1 MQSHGGQVRNRR
13 GNGPSAGTTADAAGS
28 ARFARRR
35 LLKAAVFGSPGARED
50 DLTPPGTY
58 AVNSSAT
65 HAVIGTVL
73 DVSPHILVLQ
83 TAAGEERLTLAAS
96 TTAWRGEPVAPAALK
111 QGDRAI
117 VKRNYVRYT
126 VADRIWAE
134 IGRVTGT
141 IVERDAGTL
150 LVDEGT
156 EQGRKILVVP
166 ERSSGRIQV
175 RFPRLQPGY
184 LVDVIGLRHQGV
196 VEGLIP
202 ATSQPPYPADQPPRP
217 QPPARPAQPP
227 GPPLVSGHIPDTI
240 SGTATWHEP
249 GEEPEDLLG
258 VAYPALDPET
268 GCEGHSLPPARE
280 EPSPVADPGRGH
292 TGRHTRASLARS
304 GVAEPDHRHPAA
316 AGGHGHFVSAAH
328 HADQFAV
335 DPHEVGRGCVQL
347 PYLSIGSL
355 LQIRND
361 CAQRSRELTV
371 TSCGAPARLFC
382 DRCVTCGTSPRG
394 RVADLTMSAFVDLGG
409 ELDRGCFNATIMIG
423 G

>member
-1 MQSHGGQVRNRR
+1 VRSTR
-13 GNGPSAGTTADAAGS
+13 GNGPSGGDPAGDAGS

-35 LLKAAVFGSPGARED
+35 LLKAAVFGSPGARD
-50 DLTPPGTY
+50 DDRTPPSTY

-96 TTAWRGEPVAPAALK
+96 TAAWRGGPVAPAALK

-117 VKRNYVRYT
+117 VKRNYVRNT

-156 EQGRKILVVP
+156 EQGRKILVIP
-166 ERSSGRIQV
+166 EQASGRIQV

-184 LVDVIGLRHQGV
+184 LVDVIGLRRPGF

-202 ATSQPPYPADQPPRP
+202 ATSQPPYRAGQPPS
-217 QPPARPAQPP
+217 
-227 GPPLVSGHIPDTI
+227 PPLISGHIPDTI

-268 GCEGHSLPPARE
+268 GCEGHSLPPVRE
-280 EPSPVADPGRGH
+280 EPRPAADPGRSH
-292 TGRHTRASLARS
+292 TGRHTRASLARA
-304 GVAEPDHRHPAA
+304 GAAGPDTRHPAA
-316 AGGHGHFVSAAH
+316 GETGHYAGEAH

-335 DPHEVGRGCVQL
+335 DPHEVGPGCVQL

-355 LQIRND
+355 VQIRND
-361 CAQRSRELTV
+361 CAQRSRELPV
-371 TSCGAPARLFC
+371 TSCGAAARLFC

-409 ELDRGCFNATIMIG
+409 DLDRGCFNATIMIG

>member
-1 MQSHGGQVRNRR
+1 MQSHGGQVRKVR
-13 GNGPSAGTTADAAGS
+13 GSGPSAGSDMDTIGS
-28 ARFARRR
+28 ARFARRQ
-35 LLKAAVFGSPGARED
+35 LLKAAIFGPPGAGED
-50 DLTPPGTY
+50 DLTARSAYPM
-58 AVNSSAT
+58 NSSAT

-184 LVDVIGLRHQGV
+184 LVDVIGLRHQGF
-196 VEGLIP
+196 VEALIP
-202 ATSQPPYPADQPPRP
+202 ATSQPPYRADQPPS
-217 QPPARPAQPP
+217 
-227 GPPLVSGHIPDTI
+227 PPLVSGHIPDTI

-268 GCEGHSLPPARE
+268 GCEGHSLPPVRE
-280 EPSPVADPGRGH
+280 EPRSAADPGRGH
-292 TGRHTRASLARS
+292 AGRHTRASLARA
-304 GVAEPDHRHPAA
+304 GA
-316 AGGHGHFVSAAH
+316 AGPDSKHPG
-328 HADQFAV
+328 
-335 DPHEVGRGCVQL
+335 
-347 PYLSIGSL
+347 
-355 LQIRND
+355 
-361 CAQRSRELTV
+361 
-371 TSCGAPARLFC
+371 
-382 DRCVTCGTSPRG
+382 
-394 RVADLTMSAFVDLGG
+394 
-409 ELDRGCFNATIMIG
+409 
-423 G
+423 

>member
-1 MQSHGGQVRNRR
+1 M
-13 GNGPSAGTTADAAGS
+13 
-28 ARFARRR
+28 
-35 LLKAAVFGSPGARED
+35 
-50 DLTPPGTY
+50 
-58 AVNSSAT
+58 
-65 HAVIGTVL
+65 
-73 DVSPHILVLQ
+73 
-83 TAAGEERLTLAAS
+83 
-96 TTAWRGEPVAPAALK
+96 APAALK

-117 VKRNYVRYT
+117 VKRNYVRNT
-126 VADRIWAE
+126 IADRIWAE

-156 EQGRKILVVP
+156 EQGRKILVIP

-184 LVDVIGLRHQGV
+184 LVDVIGLRHQGF

-202 ATSQPPYPADQPPRP
+202 ATSQPPYRADQPPS
-217 QPPARPAQPP
+217 
-227 GPPLVSGHIPDTI
+227 PPLVSGHIPDTI

-268 GCEGHSLPPARE
+268 GCEGHSLPARE
-280 EPSPVADPGRGH
+280 EPTPAADPGRGH

-304 GVAEPDHRHPAA
+304 GAAEPDHRHLAA
-316 AGGHGHFVSAAH
+316 ADGHGHYVSAAH

-335 DPHEVGRGCVQL
+335 DPHEVGPGCVQL

-361 CAQRSRELTV
+361 CAQRSRELPV

>member
-1 MQSHGGQVRNRR
+1 MR
-13 GNGPSAGTTADAAGS
+13 GNSPSAGRATDAIGP

-35 LLKAAVFGSPGARED
+35 LLKAAVQGSGGSRDD
-50 DLTPPGTY
+50 DLTSPAAY

-83 TAAGEERLTLAAS
+83 TAAGEERLTFAAS
-96 TTAWRGEPVAPAALK
+96 TTAWRGGPVAPAALR

-117 VKRNYVRYT
+117 VKRNYVRNT

-141 IVERDAGTL
+141 IVDRDAGTL

-156 EQGRKILVVP
+156 EQGRKILVIP
-166 ERSSGRIQV
+166 EQASGRIQV

-184 LVDVIGLRHQGV
+184 LVDVIGLRRPGFL
-196 VEGLIP
+196 EGLIP
-202 ATSQPPYPADQPPRP
+202 ATSQPPYRANQPPS
-217 QPPARPAQPP
+217 
-227 GPPLVSGHIPDTI
+227 PPLISGHIPDSI

-258 VAYPALDPET
+258 LAYPALDPET
-268 GCEGHSLPPARE
+268 GCEGHSLPPMRD
-280 EPSPVADPGRGH
+280 EPSPAAEPGRH
-292 TGRHTRASLARS
+292 AGRHTRATLARADADPP
-304 GVAEPDHRHPAA
+304 VPRHPVAA
-316 AGGHGHFVSAAH
+316 RTPHCADEAH
-328 HADQFAV
+328 HADMFAV
-335 DPHEVGRGCVQL
+335 DPHQVGPGCVRL
-347 PYLSIGSL
+347 PYLSLGSL
-355 LQIRND
+355 LRIRND
-361 CAQRSRELTV
+361 CAQRSRELPV
-371 TSCGAPARLFC
+371 TSCGASARLFC

-409 ELDRGCFNATIMIG
+409 DLDRGCFNATITIG

>member
-1 MQSHGGQVRNRR
+1 MQSHGGQVRNMR
-13 GNGPSAGTTADAAGS
+13 GNGPSGGNPADSAGS

-35 LLKAAVFGSPGARED
+35 LLKAAVFGSPGVRND
-50 DLTPPGTY
+50 DLSAPGTY

-96 TTAWRGEPVAPAALK
+96 TAAWRGGPVAPAALK

-117 VKRNYVRYT
+117 VKRNYVRNA

-156 EQGRKILVVP
+156 EQGRKILVIP
-166 ERSSGRIQV
+166 EQASGRIQV

-184 LVDVIGLRHQGV
+184 LVDVIGLRRPGV

-202 ATSQPPYPADQPPRP
+202 ATSQPPYRA
-217 QPPARPAQPP
+217 AQPP
-227 GPPLVSGHIPDTI
+227 SPPLVSGHIPNTI

-249 GEEPEDLLG
+249 GEEPEDLMG

-268 GCEGHSLPPARE
+268 GCEGHSLPPVRE
-280 EPSPVADPGRGH
+280 EPRSAADPGRGH
-292 TGRHTRASLARS
+292 AGRHTRASLARA
-304 GVAEPDHRHPAA
+304 GA
-316 AGGHGHFVSAAH
+316 AGPDSKHPGAGEPGHHAGAAP

-335 DPHEVGRGCVQL
+335 DPHEVGPGCVQL

-355 LQIRND
+355 VQIRND
-361 CAQRSRELTV
+361 CAQRSRELPV
-371 TSCGAPARLFC
+371 TSCGAAARLFC

-409 ELDRGCFNATIMIG
+409 DLDRGCFNATIMIG

>member
-1 MQSHGGQVRNRR
+1 MQSHGGQVRNLR
-13 GNGPSAGTTADAAGS
+13 GYDLSAGSVADAIGS
-28 ARFARRR
+28 ARLARRR
-35 LLKAAVFGSPGARED
+35 LLKAAVFGSPGAPED
-50 DLTPPGTY
+50 DLTSQGTY

-96 TTAWRGEPVAPAALK
+96 TAAWRGGPVAPAALR

-117 VKRNYVRYT
+117 VKRNYVRNT

-156 EQGRKILVVP
+156 EQGRKILVIP
-166 ERSSGRIQV
+166 EQASGRIQV

-184 LVDVIGLRHQGV
+184 LIDVIGLRRPGY
-196 VEGLIP
+196 VEGLTP
-202 ATSQPPYPADQPPRP
+202 ATSQPPYRADQPPS
-217 QPPARPAQPP
+217 
-227 GPPLVSGHIPDTI
+227 PPLVSGHIPDTI

-249 GEEPEDLLG
+249 GEESEDLLG

-268 GCEGHSLPPARE
+268 GCEGHGLPLGHDEPA
-280 EPSPVADPGRGH
+280 PADPGRGH
-292 TGRHTRASLARS
+292 TGRHARASLARS
-304 GVAEPDHRHPAA
+304 GGSQPDTRSAGHRHSHA
-316 AGGHGHFVSAAH
+316 AGDAY

-335 DPHEVGRGCVQL
+335 DPHRVGPGCVQL
-347 PYLSIGSL
+347 PYLSLGSL
-355 LQIRND
+355 LLIRND
-361 CAQRSRELTV
+361 CAERARELPV
-371 TSCGAPARLFC
+371 TSCGAAARLFC

-409 ELDRGCFNATIMIG
+409 ELDRGCFNATITIG

>member
-1 MQSHGGQVRNRR
+1 
-13 GNGPSAGTTADAAGS
+13 
-28 ARFARRR
+28 
-35 LLKAAVFGSPGARED
+35 
-50 DLTPPGTY
+50 
-58 AVNSSAT
+58 
-65 HAVIGTVL
+65 VL

-96 TTAWRGEPVAPAALK
+96 TAAWRGGPVAPAALR

-117 VKRNYVRYT
+117 VKRNYVRNT

-156 EQGRKILVVP
+156 EQGRKILVIP
-166 ERSSGRIQV
+166 DQASGRIQV

-184 LVDVIGLRHQGV
+184 LVDVIGLRHPGFL
-196 VEGLIP
+196 EGLIP
-202 ATSQPPYPADQPPRP
+202 ATSQPPYRADHPPS
-217 QPPARPAQPP
+217 
-227 GPPLVSGHIPDTI
+227 PPLISGHIPDTI

-249 GEEPEDLLG
+249 GEEPEDLIGL
-258 VAYPALDPET
+258 AYPALDPET
-268 GCEGHSLPPARE
+268 GCEGHSLPPATDDLGL
-280 EPSPVADPGRGH
+280 AAGAGRGH
-292 TGRHTRASLARS
+292 IGRHTRASLARTEA
-304 GVAEPDHRHPAA
+304 GQPDPRYPPTS
-316 AGGHGHFVSAAH
+316 GGHGQCSEAY

-335 DPHEVGRGCVQL
+335 DPHLAGPGCVRL
-347 PYLSIGSL
+347 PYLSLGSML
-355 LQIRND
+355 RIRND
-361 CAQRSRELTV
+361 CAQRARDLPV
-371 TSCGAPARLFC
+371 TSCGASARLFC

-409 ELDRGCFNATIMIG
+409 DLDRGCFNATITIG

>member
-1 MQSHGGQVRNRR
+1 MQSHGGQVRKVR
-13 GNGPSAGTTADAAGS
+13 GSGPSAGSATDAIGS

-35 LLKAAVFGSPGARED
+35 LLKAAIFGLPGADED
-50 DLTPPGTY
+50 DLTSRSAYPM
-58 AVNSSAT
+58 NSSAT

-96 TTAWRGEPVAPAALK
+96 TTAWRGGPVAPAALR

-117 VKRNYVRYT
+117 VKRNYVRNT

-141 IVERDAGTL
+141 IVDRDAGTL

-156 EQGRKILVVP
+156 EQGRKILVIP
-166 ERSSGRIQV
+166 EQASGRIQV

-184 LVDVIGLRHQGV
+184 LVDVIGLRRPGF

-202 ATSQPPYPADQPPRP
+202 ATSQPPYRADQPPS
-217 QPPARPAQPP
+217 
-227 GPPLVSGHIPDTI
+227 PPLVSGNIPGTI

-268 GCEGHSLPPARE
+268 GCEGHSLPPARDE
-280 EPSPVADPGRGH
+280 TGPAAAPAAETGRGH
-292 TGRHTRASLARS
+292 TGRHARASLMRAGTGQPGTRQ
-304 GVAEPDHRHPAA
+304 PAA
-316 AGGHGHFVSAAH
+316 ASGHGHYAGEAH

-335 DPHEVGRGCVQL
+335 DPHQAGPGCVQL

-355 LQIRND
+355 LPIRND
-361 CAQRSRELTV
+361 CAQRSRELPV
-371 TSCGAPARLFC
+371 TSCGAAARLFC

-409 ELDRGCFNATIMIG
+409 DLDRGCFNATIMIG